1 MDNELKDLQE
11 YILPIV
17 KDEELLRVESEE
29 VTTEEGEAIAVNLL
43 TTLAHEQGVGLAA
56 PQIGINKRVVAIN
69 VVEPFVLINPK
80 IVEATGEVN
89 YIEGCLS
96 FPGKE
101 VKTKRYT
108 SIVVEWTPIAY
119 TADTGG
125 YEVYFSATSG
135 GPYSFYDLTVNKS
148 ISIMTVGGLTPETMY
163 YFIVQTVTNPH
174 VNNQNLLHS
183 EPSSEVSA
191 ATSAI
196 VPGVNLLGMLSI
208 ILGISVFLV
217 RFQLRCFLYGSPR
230 SFYKDLIPAHSR
242 LFFLNVICP
251 LCRKVRR

>member
-17 KDEELLRVESEE
+17 KDEELLRVKSEE

-108 SIVVEWTPIAY
+108 SIVVECDNY
-119 TADTGG
+119 EGQFCFTAR
-125 YEVYFSATSG
+125 
-135 GPYSFYDLTVNKS
+135 N
-148 ISIMTVGGLTPETMY
+148 PE
-163 YFIVQTVTNPH
+163 NPD
-174 VNNQNLLHS
+174 
-183 EPSSEVSA
+183 
-191 ATSAI
+191 I
-196 VPGVNLLGMLSI
+196 
-208 ILGISVFLV
+208 
-217 RFQLRCFLYGSPR
+217 
-230 SFYKDLIPAHSR
+230 YKDDR
-242 LFFLNVICP
+242 LLECVAVQHEIDHLDGVLMFDRKRPSETVKLEKKVGRNEPCP
-251 LCRKVRR
+251 CGSGKKYKKCCGKL